1 MATGQIWLQISTC
14 SKVVKIDENGLK
26 IKRNQTLSAVPIFW
40 VKKCIKFKF
49 KIFLKEEKRKNWILR
64 FTLLP
69 HVHIFT
75 KSSLCE
81 LCWIYIFVHI

>member
-49 KIFLKEEKRKNWILR
+49 KIFSKEEKKKKLDI
-64 FTLLP
+64 T
-69 HVHIFT
+69 
-75 KSSLCE
+75 
-81 LCWIYIFVHI
+81 IYFVDSCSYFY